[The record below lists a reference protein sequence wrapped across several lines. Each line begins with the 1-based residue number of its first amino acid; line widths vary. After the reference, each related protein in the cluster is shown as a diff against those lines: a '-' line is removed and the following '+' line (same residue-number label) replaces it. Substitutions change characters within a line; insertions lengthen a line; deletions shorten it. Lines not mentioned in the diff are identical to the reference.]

1 MIVGKDMLLPNGQKI
16 VLTKEQKGIRH
27 GFIFDEIYR
36 QLICVIA
43 SDDIDKAYEAFG
55 FRVDD
60 TENFIAQVTQSK
72 IDVRQ
77 NGEMYKRSC
86 TFITFK
92 ISASDPITYGVL
104 CHEAEHVR
112 QFVWNIIGETE
123 NSGGETKAYYIHWVV
138 DSVIKLLGVPN
149 KIDFSSFLSGK

>member
-1 MIVGKDMLLPNGQKI
+1 MIVGKDMMLPTGQKI
-16 VLTKEQKGIRH
+16 VLTKEQKGVRN

-36 QLICVIA
+36 QLICVIV
-43 SDDIDKAYEAFG
+43 SDDIEKAYEAFG
-55 FRVDD
+55 LRVVDRG
-60 TENFIAQVTQSK
+60 NFTAQVVQSK
-72 IDVRQ
+72 IDVRYD
-77 NGEMYKRSC
+77 GEMFERNC

-92 ISASDPITYGVL
+92 VSAYDTITYGML

-123 NSGGETKAYYIHWVV
+123 NSGDETKAYYIHWVV
-138 DSVIKLLGVPN
+138 DSVIKLLRVPN